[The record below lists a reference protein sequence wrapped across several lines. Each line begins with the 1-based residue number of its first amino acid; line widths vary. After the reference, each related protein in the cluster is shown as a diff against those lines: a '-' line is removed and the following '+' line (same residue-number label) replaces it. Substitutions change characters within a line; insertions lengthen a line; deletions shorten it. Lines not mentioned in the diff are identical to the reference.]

1 MRKSRI
7 FVCISDVWP
16 AVDHSTAQRWRS
28 VQSHL
33 HSGTNQPAQRVNICT
48 ERLSVDTFYG
58 LHVCFAD
65 RRSTALLCFFLRIR
79 TTLSLRGCGRTD
91 RRIEKQHI
99 RRDERCFLAVV
110 HIFLEL
116 NKWKFE
122 DVTFTYF
129 FLCKKKKKT
138 PFDIRTSEVQFW
150 EFHPTTVT
158 SYQTAQLGL
167 RNCDMLIPKNTHDL
181 KH

>member
-129 FLCKKKKKT
+129 FLCKKKKKHLW
-138 PFDIRTSEVQFW
+138 I
-150 EFHPTTVT
+150 
-158 SYQTAQLGL
+158 
-167 RNCDMLIPKNTHDL
+167 
-181 KH
+181 